1 VIPDPL
7 GEAAQW
13 LRGGGLL
20 AYPTETVWGLGAD
33 ATEQAAV
40 ARLLRWKA
48 RGPHDPLAIL
58 VETVDDLPRLGFEPA
73 PGLSRLAG
81 LFWPGPLTLVLRC
94 SPRFAHGVAR
104 ADGAVGVRCS
114 SHPLATALARRLR
127 GERVGPITAT
137 SLNRSGDPAARTRA
151 EAQRL
156 CGLLDEQP
164 RMLEVRGAETGGDS
178 ASTVV
183 DLTGARPV
191 VLRWGAV
198 PSESL
203 MPVLAELTGT

>member
-7 GEAAQW
+7 GEAARW
-13 LRGGGLL
+13 LRGGGML

-33 ATEQAAV
+33 ATADAAV
-40 ARLLRWKA
+40 ARLLQWKG
-48 RGPHDPLAIL
+48 RDESDPLAIL
-58 VETVDDLPRLGFEPA
+58 VEKAEDMPGLGFEIGPA
-73 PGLSRLAG
+73 TSRLAA
-81 LFWPGPLTLVLRC
+81 LFWPGPLTLVMRC
-94 SPRFAHGVAR
+94 RGRFAKGVAR

-137 SLNRSGDPAARTRA
+137 SLNHSGDPAARTRA
-151 EAQRL
+151 EAERL
-156 CGLLDEQP
+156 CGTRDQQP
-164 RMLEVRGAETGGDS
+164 RLLEVKAEAGGDA

-198 PSESL
+198 GSDAL
-203 MPVLAELTGT
+203 APVLAELGGA

>member
-1 VIPDPL
+1 VISDPL

-33 ATEQAAV
+33 ATAEAAV
-40 ARLLRWKA
+40 ARLLQWKG
-48 RGPHDPLAIL
+48 RDESDPLAIL
-58 VETVDDLPRLGFEPA
+58 VERVEDLAGLGFEPGSA
-73 PGLSRLAG
+73 PSRLAA
-81 LFWPGPLTLVLRC
+81 LFWPGPLTLVMRC
-94 SPRFAHGVAR
+94 RGRLAKGVAR

-114 SHPLATALARRLR
+114 SHPLAAALARRLR

-137 SLNRSGDPAARTRA
+137 SLNHSGDPAARTRA
-151 EAQRL
+151 EAERL
-156 CGLLDEQP
+156 CGISDQQPRLLDIK
-164 RMLEVRGAETGGDS
+164 AEAGGDS

-198 PSESL
+198 GAEAL
-203 MPVLAELTGT
+203 APVLAELGGA